1 VTASKKGATGARTG
15 HAAASKMGTALNI
28 SQDLELDLEQ
38 IIGQCIAILGIR
50 GSGKSNTAGV
60 IFEEL
65 LRHSYPLTIVDIDGE
80 YFGLKERYEVLV
92 VGHGEGV
99 EIEVD
104 VDCAEEIA
112 QISMEKNIPVVL
124 DLSGF
129 LSDERTE
136 FLKTYLGA
144 LWTLAGKLR
153 QPYIIGIEEAHE
165 FIPQGIKTELKELLA
180 RVALRGRK
188 RGLGAIIV
196 SQRSAKV
203 DKDVLSQAGMLFLH
217 RVVHEVDMRV
227 YTELLPWR
235 KTQTKELITSL
246 GTGDCVYVNGDVVLP
261 IYVRER
267 ATFHAGFTPSLEV
280 VVTPELKKVSQEI
293 IEAIEHAKSGKG
305 KKSRADELE
314 KQLKQVEST
323 LIDKDKKIE
332 RLEEIARTLGYI
344 KVEVPSPSLPD
355 IQNISKAIVHSVE
368 GDGLARARTAPERA
382 VSPALAR
389 EQRPE
394 ESDAGGS
401 PVQAPYIDIEAIDRE
416 RDRKNGL
423 PRAVERHLERVVTR
437 IARRGEL
444 HRRVLGFVVAH
455 APIAHSVEQIA
466 AWTNCARGVIES
478 DPPRDF
484 LDMGL
489 LSCERRSNG
498 VYYRSDLK
506 RYVAREFG
514 VYLPEIAG
522 PDLHRITQS
531 LRSRLAAIG
540 QVD

>member
-1 VTASKKGATGARTG
+1 
-15 HAAASKMGTALNI
+15 MGTALNI
-28 SQDLELDLEQ
+28 SQDLDLDLEE

-65 LRHSYPLTIVDIDGE
+65 LRNSYPLSIVDIDGE

-136 FLKTYLGA
+136 FLKAYLGA
-144 LWTLAGKLR
+144 LWTLAGRLR
-153 QPYIIGIEEAHE
+153 RPYIIGIEEAHE

-246 GTGDCVYVNGDVVLP
+246 GTGDCVYVNGDSVVP

-280 VVTPELKKVSQEI
+280 VVTPELKQVSQEI
-293 IEAIEHAKSGKG
+293 IEAIEHAKSGKS

-314 KQLKQVEST
+314 KQLKQVENA
-323 LIDKDKKIE
+323 LADKDKKIE

-344 KVEVPSPSLPD
+344 KVEVPSPAFPD
-355 IQNISKAIVHSVE
+355 VQNISKAIVHSVE
-368 GDGLARARTAPERA
+368 GDGIQSAHRGLERRGT
-382 VSPALAR
+382 SPAPAQGPHPAWGETDR
-389 EQRPE
+389 TMPQ
-394 ESDAGGS
+394 
-401 PVQAPYIDIEAIDRE
+401 VPYIDIEQIE
-416 RDRKNGL
+416 RNGDGL
-423 PRAVERHLERVVTR
+423 PPAVERHLERVVTR

-455 APIAHSVEQIA
+455 APIAHSAEQIA

-478 DPPRDF
+478 DPPREF

-489 LSCERRSNG
+489 LACERRSNG
-498 VYYRSDLK
+498 VYYRSTLK
-506 RYVAREFG
+506 RYVSREFG
-514 VYLPEIAG
+514 VYLPEIG
-522 PDLHRITQS
+522 GSDLHRITQS

-540 QVD
+540 QAD